1 MNIKDVLAREVLD
14 SRGDP
19 TLEVEI
25 VLENGISDYASVP
38 SGASTGSREALEL
51 RDNDPKRYHGK
62 GVLKAIN
69 NVLEI
74 VKPKLVGQ
82 SINQGK
88 IDQIL
93 LELDETP
100 NKSVLGANTTLAV
113 SLACLKVIAKCTK
126 KGLYKY
132 VADKEITLPIP
143 MMNIINGGKHAS
155 NNLDIQEFMIV
166 PVVKGFKERVRA
178 GSEVFHSLKNI
189 LKGMGLETSVGD
201 EGGFAPKLEN
211 NEMAIKL
218 IMSAIMDAGYVA
230 GKDILIA
237 LDVAATSFYN
247 KDTDTYHFE
256 NKDISADELS
266 KYYIYLVNRYPI
278 ISIEDPFNE
287 DDFDSLAVLTKIL
300 GNRIMLVGDD
310 YFVTN
315 TKYLQEGIDKHAGNA
330 ILLKPNQIG
339 TISQMVKTI
348 SLARKNNYKM
358 IISHRSGETEETYIA
373 DLAVGLCI
381 PYIKTGSLS
390 RSERTAKYNRLI
402 RIEEE
407 LQRKNS

>member
-1 MNIKDVLAREVLD
+1 MNIKDVLAREILD
-14 SRGDP
+14 SRGNP

-25 VLENGISDYASVP
+25 VLENGIRDYASVP

-74 VKPKLVGQ
+74 VKPKLIGV
-82 SINQGK
+82 SINQGTV
-88 IDQIL
+88 DQIL
-93 LELDETP
+93 LDLDNTE
-100 NKSVLGANTTLAV
+100 NKTILGANVTLAV

-132 VADKEITLPIP
+132 VANDKITLPIP
-143 MMNIINGGKHAS
+143 MMNIINGGMHAG

-166 PVVKGFKERVRA
+166 PVVKGIKERVRA
-178 GSEVFHSLKNI
+178 GSEVFNSLKTI
-189 LKGMGLETSVGD
+189 LKGLNLETSVGD

-211 NEMAIKL
+211 NEAALKL
-218 IMSAIMDAGYVA
+218 IMSAITDAGYTP

-237 LDVAATSFYN
+237 LDIAASSFYN
-247 KDTDTYHFE
+247 KETNTYHFE
-256 NKDISADELS
+256 NKDINADELS
-266 KYYIYLVNRYPI
+266 KYYIYLVNKYPI

-287 DDFDSLAVLTKIL
+287 DDLDSLAVLTKIL

-315 TKYLQEGIDKHAGNA
+315 TKYLQEGINKHAGNA

-339 TISQMVKTI
+339 TISEMVNTI
-348 SLARKNNYKM
+348 SLAKKNNYKM

-390 RSERTAKYNRLI
+390 RGERTAKYNRLI

-407 LQRKNS
+407 LERN

>member
-1 MNIKDVLAREVLD
+1 MNIKDVLVREILD
-14 SRGDP
+14 SRGNP

-25 VLENGISDYASVP
+25 ILENGIRDYASVP

-74 VKPKLVGQ
+74 VKPKLIGV
-82 SINQGK
+82 SINQGT

-93 LELDETP
+93 LDLDSTP
-100 NKSVLGANTTLAV
+100 NKTILGANVTLAV

-132 VADKEITLPIP
+132 VATDKITLPIP
-143 MMNIINGGKHAS
+143 MMNIINGGMHAG

-178 GSEVFHSLKNI
+178 GSEVFNSLKTI
-189 LKGMGLETSVGD
+189 LKGLNLETSVGD
-201 EGGFAPKLEN
+201 EGGFAPRLEN
-211 NEMAIKL
+211 NESALKL
-218 IMSAIMDAGYVA
+218 IMSAITDAGYTP
-230 GKDILIA
+230 GKDIMIA
-237 LDVAATSFYN
+237 LDIAASSFYN
-247 KDTDTYHFE
+247 KETNMYHFE
-256 NKDISADELS
+256 NKDINADELS
-266 KYYIYLVNRYPI
+266 KYYIYLVNKYPI

-287 DDFDSLAVLTKIL
+287 DDLDSLAVLTKIL
-300 GNRIMLVGDD
+300 GNRVMLVGDD

-339 TISQMVKTI
+339 TISEMVNTI
-348 SLARKNNYKM
+348 SLAKKNNYKM

-390 RSERTAKYNRLI
+390 RGERTAKYNRLI

-407 LQRKNS
+407 LQRS

>member
-14 SRGDP
+14 SRGNP

-25 VLENGISDYASVP
+25 VLENGIRDYASVP

-62 GVLKAIN
+62 GVLKALN

-74 VKPKLVGQ
+74 VKPKLIGV

-93 LELDETP
+93 LDLDSTP
-100 NKSVLGANTTLAV
+100 NKTILGANVTLAV

-132 VADKEITLPIP
+132 VATDKLTLPIP
-143 MMNIINGGKHAS
+143 MMNIINGGMHAG

-166 PVVKGFKERVRA
+166 PVVKSFKERVRA
-178 GSEVFHSLKNI
+178 GSEVFHSLKGI
-189 LKGMGLETSVGD
+189 LEGLDLGTAVGD
-201 EGGFAPKLEN
+201 EGGFAPQLEN
-211 NEMAIKL
+211 NEMALKL
-218 IMSAIMDAGYVA
+218 IMSAITDAGYTP

-237 LDVAATSFYN
+237 LDVAASSFYDKN
-247 KDTDTYHFE
+247 TNMYRFE
-256 NKDISADELS
+256 NKNMSADDLS
-266 KYYIYLVNRYPI
+266 KYYIYLVNKYPI

-315 TKYLQEGIDKHAGNA
+315 TKYLQEGINKRAGNA
-330 ILLKPNQIG
+330 ILLKPNQVG
-339 TISQMVKTI
+339 TISEMVNTI

-390 RSERTAKYNRLI
+390 RGERIAKYNRLI

-407 LQRKNS
+407 LERNE